1 MNNTCTIRNGTSKDL
16 TRMLQVHIG
25 IKDGLTPAMTVGV
38 QVFEKVK
45 PRRRDNTVVVFVR
58 TLVVTLVT
66 ISAPPPPR
74 MTETVVERRLRQI
87 RFVVIIRGM
96 TEVCTDLAH
105 TVP

>member
-45 PRRRDNTVVVFVR
+45 PRRRHHTVVVFSR
-58 TLVVTLVT
+58 TLIT

-74 MTETVVERRLRQI
+74 MNETVVERRLRQI
-87 RFVVIIRGM
+87 RFVEIIRG
-96 TEVCTDLAH
+96 TEMWTDATDMAH

>member
-1 MNNTCTIRNGTSKDL
+1 MNNTCTISNGTSKDL
-16 TRMLQVHIG
+16 TRMLQVQIG

-45 PRRRDNTVVVFVR
+45 PRRRHHTVVVFSR
-58 TLVVTLVT
+58 NLIT

-74 MTETVVERRLRQI
+74 MNETVVERRLRQI
-87 RFVVIIRGM
+87 CLMKIRGM
-96 TEVCTDLAH
+96 TEMWTGATDLAH